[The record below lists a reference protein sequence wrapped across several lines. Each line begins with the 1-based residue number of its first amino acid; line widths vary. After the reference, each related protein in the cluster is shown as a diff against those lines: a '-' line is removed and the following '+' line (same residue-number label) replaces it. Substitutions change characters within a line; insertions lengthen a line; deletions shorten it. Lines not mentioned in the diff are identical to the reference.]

1 MNGAKS
7 FSFIEMI
14 DDNHREFA
22 KVNLDHWRALAM
34 VVDEGGYARA
44 AAALGKS
51 QSTVSHSI
59 LRLEELLG
67 AQVLRIQ
74 GRRAVLTDV
83 GAVVLRR
90 ARVLLSEARNIERL
104 ARTLAAGVEA
114 EIHLAVDNIF
124 PNQILLP
131 AFQSFSEAF
140 PDTRIELVETVI
152 SGVQELVT
160 KGHVQLAI
168 TPRVPQGWLGDH
180 LVRLEMCCVAHPEH
194 PLHRLGRPLNENDL
208 RQHRQL
214 VVRESG
220 EQRTSNTGWLGSE
233 QRLTVSTM
241 GTRIQALCEGLGFA
255 WSPLLKITR
264 ELEAGLLKPLP
275 MKQGTN
281 RFADLYLVLTDRDG
295 AGPATRAMAN
305 QIKDHVTRACA
316 RANQVT

>member
-1 MNGAKS
+1 M
-7 FSFIEMI
+7 
-14 DDNHREFA
+14 
-22 KVNLDHWRALAM
+22 
-34 VVDEGGYARA
+34 
-44 AAALGKS
+44 
-51 QSTVSHSI
+51 
-59 LRLEELLG
+59 
-67 AQVLRIQ
+67 
-74 GRRAVLTDV
+74 
-83 GAVVLRR
+83 
-90 ARVLLSEARNIERL
+90 
-104 ARTLAAGVEA
+104 
-114 EIHLAVDNIF
+114 
-124 PNQILLP
+124 
-131 AFQSFSEAF
+131 
-140 PDTRIELVETVI
+140 
-152 SGVQELVT
+152 
-160 KGHVQLAI
+160 QLAI
-168 TPRVPQGWLGDH
+168 APRVPQGWLGDH

-220 EQRTSNTGWLGSE
+220 EQRTFNTGWLGSE

-275 MKQGTN
+275 MKLGTN

-316 RANQVT
+316 RTNQVT